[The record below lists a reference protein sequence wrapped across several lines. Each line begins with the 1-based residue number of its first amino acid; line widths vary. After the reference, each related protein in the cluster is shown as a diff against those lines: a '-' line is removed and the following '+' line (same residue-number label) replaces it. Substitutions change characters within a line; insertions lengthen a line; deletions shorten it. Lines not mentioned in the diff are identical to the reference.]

1 MTRAIT
7 FNLLDATIKPQLFH
21 PAIWKPIL
29 SCHSSK
35 NTHKQGQYIAPDPN
49 NVIFIALPV
58 FGESSASIW
67 KYLQPFPA
75 TDPEIARTER
85 KPKLHGVYCHFRRKK
100 VFEKVYSGSQGKLS
114 GRHLPFH
121 QSVGDSHSCHKW
133 LVSFDAKNNT
143 IFLPEGLL
151 GFFLQ

>member
-1 MTRAIT
+1 MARVIT
-7 FNLLDATIKPQLFH
+7 FNLLIATIKPQVFDPTIQKL
-21 PAIWKPIL
+21 IGC
-29 SCHSSK
+29 CHSGR
-35 NTHKQGQYIAPDPN
+35 NTHKQGQSTAPDPN
-49 NVIFIALPV
+49 NVIFITLPV

-67 KYLQPFPA
+67 KYLQPFPP
-75 TDPEIARTER
+75 TDLEIAITER

-143 IFLPEGLL
+143 IFLPKGL
-151 GFFLQ
+151 

>member
-1 MTRAIT
+1 MLSLRQEYTQTRAVHGPGSQQCDFHHLTSLWGVFSFHLEVPST
-7 FNLLDATIKPQLFH
+7 FP
-21 PAIWKPIL
+21 P
-29 SCHSSK
+29 
-35 NTHKQGQYIAPDPN
+35 
-49 NVIFIALPV
+49 
-58 FGESSASIW
+58 
-67 KYLQPFPA
+67 
-75 TDPEIARTER
+75 TDLEIAITEK

-143 IFLPEGLL
+143 IFLPKGL
-151 GFFLQ
+151 